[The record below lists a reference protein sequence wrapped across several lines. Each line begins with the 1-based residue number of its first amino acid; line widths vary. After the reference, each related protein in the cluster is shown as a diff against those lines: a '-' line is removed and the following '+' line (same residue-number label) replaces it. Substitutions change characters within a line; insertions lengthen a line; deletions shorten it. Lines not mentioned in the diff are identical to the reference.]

1 MYTNPLKQSGN
12 VALMTAMLTMLFS
25 FTSVLSLDV
34 GRVYFERESLKKLSE
49 TVALD
54 VVANSNIFNG
64 ESVGDVSTLALES
77 VVRNGFDPDAEGFT
91 ISARRIAI
99 ETDDDGAWRIPE
111 DSSSAADHVLVE
123 INKEIPSSLF
133 FDLQQILDSD
143 EEVSDT
149 LTVSV
154 SSVARRSVYAA
165 FSTESRLL
173 AVDSSSS
180 PLLQYILS
188 EMLGVDTVDLA
199 LISSS
204 GLLSQQIQINALIDA
219 FVSLGAAAE
228 IDSVSSLLALEVTAL
243 QLFEAIQDAKQDAM
257 MVDQRQALAAM
268 IDNAPPSIAGKTFAL
283 GDILLL
289 ETAEIPL
296 AYIEAIPLRLDSLI
310 ESAVLT
316 VNDVISI
323 PAHISGG
330 LGTLAGDVN
339 IINPP
344 AIGFGPPGCSHIGSP
359 CEQWRTAATSSQIEL
374 SLVSNSNLL
383 GLVNADLEID
393 VSGVQGKA
401 SLMSVSRPNQ
411 GQYSEANFLVDTS
424 LLQTSTN
431 VDVTLLPAFE
441 GLLDLSAT
449 NQLSSDSLST
459 GNDVPVTLSWPNGES
474 ETTVHAGVPGSVINS
489 ILSGVSNTTVV
500 LESELGLLEP
510 VVFLLNGI
518 LDFTISSV
526 GGLEGQLNDALSVL
540 GNELTS
546 TLNPTLQAFGV
557 STNDLTIQLHGMSAS
572 PAEVVM

>member
-1 MYTNPLKQSGN
+1 MYTSPPKQSGN

-25 FTSVLSLDV
+25 LTSVLSLDV

-99 ETDDDGAWRIPE
+99 ETDDNGAWHIPE
-111 DSSSAADHVLVE
+111 DSNSAADHVLVE
-123 INKEIPSSLF
+123 ISKEIPSSLF
-133 FDLQQILDSD
+133 FDLQQVLDSD

-180 PLLQYILS
+180 PLLQSILS

-257 MVDQRQALAAM
+257 MVGQRQALAAM
-268 IDNAPPSIAGKTFAL
+268 IDKASPNIAGKTFAL

-296 AYIEAIPLRLDSLI
+296 AYIEAIPLRLDALI
-310 ESAVLT
+310 ESAVLS

-344 AIGFGPPGCSHIGSP
+344 AIGFGPPGCTHIGLP

-374 SLVSNSNLL
+374 SLVTNTTLL

-393 VSGVQGKA
+393 ISGVQGQA

-424 LLQTSTN
+424 LLQTNTN
-431 VDVTLLPAFE
+431 VDVTLLPAFD
-441 GLLDLSAT
+441 GLLDLSVT
-449 NQLSSDSLST
+449 NQLSSDTLSK

-489 ILSGVSNTTVV
+489 VLSGVSNTTVV
-500 LESELGLLEP
+500 LESELGLLQP
-510 VVFLLNGI
+510 IVFLLNGL
-518 LDFTISSV
+518 LDFTILSV
-526 GGLEGQLNDALSVL
+526 SGLEGQLDGALSVL

-546 TLNPTLQAFGV
+546 TLNPTLQAFGI
-557 STNDLTIQLHGMSAS
+557 STNDITIQLHGMSAS
-572 PAEVVM
+572 PAEVVL